1 MEKPCILIVEDESI
15 IARDLSASLE
25 AMGYRV
31 AGNMITGKDAI
42 AAAEE
47 LHPDLVLMDI
57 ELQGDMD
64 GIEAAQTIRTRFN
77 LPIIY
82 LTAYAD
88 DRMLERARETGPFGY
103 LIKPFDDRELH
114 FTIQMALYK
123 HGLDETVRKS
133 KEQFQ
138 ALVENT
144 NAIPWEISLADMKFT
159 YLGPQVINVLG
170 FSAEELPDYLS
181 WVAHIHP
188 DDQEEAKRFCS
199 EAREKDDNYEF
210 EFRMIGADKR
220 VKWVRNIV
228 SVTRENGE
236 PVSMRGFILDVTRR
250 KEAELERERLITE
263 LQDAITKIKTLKGL
277 LPICAWCKKVRDDKG
292 YWTAVEQYVSDHS
305 EAEFTHGMCPD
316 CQKNM
321 EEELKNSPRTKK

>member
-1 MEKPCILIVEDESI
+1 MEKPRILIVEDESI

-25 AMGYRV
+25 AMGYQV
-31 AGNMITGKDAI
+31 TGNAITGADAI
-42 AAAEE
+42 AAAGDMN
-47 LHPDLVLMDI
+47 PSLVLMDI

-64 GIEAAQTIRTRFN
+64 GIEAAHIIRSKYN

-123 HGLDETVRKS
+123 HDLDETVRKS

-159 YLGPQVINVLG
+159 YLGPQVKNLLG
-170 FSAEELPDYLS
+170 FDVEEITDYQS
-181 WVAHIHP
+181 WAARIHP
-188 DDQEEAKRFCS
+188 EDRDEAERFCS
-199 EAREKDDNYEF
+199 DARNKDENYEF
-210 EFRMIGADKR
+210 EFRMIGANNQI
-220 VKWVRNIV
+220 KWVRNIV
-228 SVTRENGE
+228 SVTRENGK
-236 PVSMRGFILDVTRR
+236 PVSMRGFILDITRR

-263 LQDAITKIKTLKGL
+263 LQDAIAKIKTLKGL
-277 LPICAWCKKVRDDKG
+277 LPICAWCKKVRDDNG
-292 YWTAVEQYVSDHS
+292 YWKAVEQYVSEHS
-305 EAEFTHGMCPD
+305 EAEFTHGMCPE

-321 EEELKNSPRTKK
+321 EEELKNSPPKKK